1 MSKEIKIDID
11 TFKVVTRAVA
21 QSDNLEIMAGHL
33 AQLLVGMLGIKGCSI
48 FARNVE
54 TDELEPVATFGLSMQ
69 YLNKG
74 PVLSEKSISRTIKGE
89 PIVISDIK
97 ESDMLQYPR
106 EAEEEGI
113 RAVVSLP
120 IQLYGRV
127 IGALDH
133 LLLVWDE
140 HTRTMAVVE
149 SDRGAVKTSVEL
161 PDVQHLKMSGQDLYA
176 AGNDGRVIRLVP
188 RN

>member
-21 QSDNLEIMAGHL
+21 QSDNLEIMTGHL

-48 FARNVE
+48 FMRNVD
-54 TDELEPVATFGLSMQ
+54 TNELEPLATFGLSQQ
-69 YLNKG
+69 YVNKG

-89 PIVISDIK
+89 PIVISDT
-97 ESDMLQYPR
+97 SDSDLLQYPK
-106 EAEEEGI
+106 EAQEEGI

-127 IGALDH
+127 IGALRLYHREVLEMSQPDIDSLM
-133 LLLVWDE
+133 LLAEIVGLAMTYTRLVNAM
-140 HTRTMAVVE
+140 RGVKMAVDDVHPVWLG
-149 SDRGAVKTSVEL
+149 SRG
-161 PDVQHLKMSGQDLYA
+161 
-176 AGNDGRVIRLVP
+176 I
-188 RN
+188 

>member
-21 QSDNLEIMAGHL
+21 QSDNLEVMAGHL

-97 ESDMLQYPR
+97 DSDMLQYPR

-127 IGALDH
+127 IGALRLYHRDVLQMSQPDLDSLM
-133 LLLVWDE
+133 LLAEIVGLAMTY
-140 HTRTMAVVE
+140 TRLLNAMRNVK
-149 SDRGAVKTSVEL
+149 GAVDDIHAVWLGS
-161 PDVQHLKMSGQDLYA
+161 QG
-176 AGNDGRVIRLVP
+176 I
-188 RN
+188 